1 MKKIL
6 YSLCVV
12 SLLLSITGCT
22 QNNGNIGNWFGQWR
36 MDSYK
41 VNGEVQE
48 DYQGNIFFCFQSA
61 VFAYRYSKSDGDYS
75 SAYLGKWEEWEE
87 KDGDLLVIIFNT
99 EESNVPPN
107 NPFGFKAGNVLKVV
121 HNGGSEKTLTYED
134 EEGNKYEMH
143 FVAW

>member
-61 VFAYRYSKSDGDYS
+61 VFA
-75 SAYLGKWEEWEE
+75 
-87 KDGDLLVIIFNT
+87 
-99 EESNVPPN
+99 
-107 NPFGFKAGNVLKVV
+107 
-121 HNGGSEKTLTYED
+121 
-134 EEGNKYEMH
+134 
-143 FVAW
+143 